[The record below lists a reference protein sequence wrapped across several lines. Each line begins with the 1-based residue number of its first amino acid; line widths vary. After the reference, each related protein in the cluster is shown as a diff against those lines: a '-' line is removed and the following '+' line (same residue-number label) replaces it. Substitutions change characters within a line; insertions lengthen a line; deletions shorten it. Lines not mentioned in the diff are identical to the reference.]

1 MFNKAEKTNAR
12 ANGAPIAL
20 LRESN
25 FETEVLQSKE
35 PVLVA
40 FWAPWSRPCRVLDP
54 ILHDL
59 ARACAGKA
67 KVAKFNADDCL
78 ELSLSYDIQSIPTLL
93 YFVEGRPRLRIVGTA
108 TKQAILAKL
117 SPFGVTNE
125 PAAFPEG
132 ASRSGRQPGKEN

>member
-12 ANGAPIAL
+12 ANGAPIAFL
-20 LRESN
+20 QESN
-25 FETEVLQSKE
+25 FETEVLQSKQ

-54 ILHDL
+54 ILRDL
-59 ARACAGKA
+59 ARAWSGRA

-78 ELSLSYDIQSIPTLL
+78 DLSLCYDIQSIPTLL
-93 YFVEGRPRLRIVGTA
+93 YFIQGKPQLRIVGTA

-125 PAAFPEG
+125 TVALPEG
-132 ASRSGRQPGKEN
+132 ASRSA